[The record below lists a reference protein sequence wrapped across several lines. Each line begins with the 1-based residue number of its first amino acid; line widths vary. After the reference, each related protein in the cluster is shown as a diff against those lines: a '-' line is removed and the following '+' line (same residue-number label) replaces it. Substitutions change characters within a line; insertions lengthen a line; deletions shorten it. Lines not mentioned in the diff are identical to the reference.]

1 MTKPHKTI
9 AGQFIILIVGTV
21 LLSQVI
27 ILAAFF
33 VKTDERIQE

>member
-9 AGQFIILIVGTV
+9 AGQFIGLIVGTV

-27 ILAAFF
+27 ILAVF
-33 VKTDERIQE
+33 VDRLRAAWS